1 MAKVLVD
8 VVLKD
13 GEDSTAF
20 SDSFSSNTNVELKN
34 PMVSIP
40 SLVVM
45 RVEES
50 YFDTFKS
57 DSRIKTAER
66 PDQAVMCSPAT
77 IPAVTTM
84 SGKKIVVSSS
94 AWDTSNPGSDYIG
107 AQFYYDSDSIPPNP
121 LAEKKQIVHLIA
133 YGSGSY
139 VSEFAQDLSLIHI

>member
-1 MAKVLVD
+1 MAKVVVD

-13 GEDSTAF
+13 GEDSVAF

-57 DSRIKTAER
+57 DSRIKVAER
-66 PDQAVMCSPAT
+66 PDQTLMCSPAA

-84 SGKKIVVSSS
+84 SGKNIVVSS
-94 AWDTSNPGSDYIG
+94 N
-107 AQFYYDSDSIPPNP
+107 
-121 LAEKKQIVHLIA
+121 ELI
-133 YGSGSY
+133 
-139 VSEFAQDLSLIHI
+139 FLTI